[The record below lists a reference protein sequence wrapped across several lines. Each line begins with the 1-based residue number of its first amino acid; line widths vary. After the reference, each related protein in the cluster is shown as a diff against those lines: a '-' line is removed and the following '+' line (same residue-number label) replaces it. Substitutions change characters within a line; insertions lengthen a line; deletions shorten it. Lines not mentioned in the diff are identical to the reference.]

1 MQDFDGN
8 DDGGTESDRY
18 PPQTP
23 NPKPPETDGLA
34 QRFLGDAGRRTSGG
48 MSGPQ
53 MTTTTTTTTI
63 PVMQAHRRF
72 SRRIRQARFCS
83 SSRESCLG
91 TGTQVQA
98 DGQLALARDVRRTKR
113 LRRGTRRFAATL
125 PSVHCMCS
133 DRLARCEPISSA
145 LHATSMLLSVIT
157 PMISGVPIASRCPR
171 GPAVC
176 LNAQRGRSVTQVRC
190 PPRPTRAALELRSDR
205 WCALATVQRAMLH
218 RSDRTAADLYTI
230 RPAWDGCTR
239 AHHATPCHAAGVAL
253 VRLGRR
259 RRR

>member
-1 MQDFDGN
+1 MHGGPVLQDFDGN

-48 MSGPQ
+48 MSGPK
-53 MTTTTTTTTI
+53 TTTTTTTI
-63 PVMQAHRRF
+63 LVMQAHRRF

-145 LHATSMLLSVIT
+145 LHATSMLLSVIA
-157 PMISGVPIASRCPR
+157 PPHDFRRADRESMPSRSSGLPERSAREERDASAMSSKADPR
-171 GPAVC
+171 GA
-176 LNAQRGRSVTQVRC
+176 
-190 PPRPTRAALELRSDR
+190 RAAKRQMVRS
-205 WCALATVQRAMLH
+205 CYSATCNVASLGPH
-218 RSDRTAADLYTI
+218 RR
-230 RPAWDGCTR
+230 
-239 AHHATPCHAAGVAL
+239 
-253 VRLGRR
+253 
-259 RRR
+259 